1 MRNYFLSRIHN
12 YNLTKSYNSN
22 SIGFLNHWTHSHWL
36 LPGWCWWVLHGLLL
50 NNIWSLVKLY
60 SHQLP
65 LSVRKFI
72 SFLHYLIQF
81 CLLFRS
87 ICFSLLK
94 IPKIYRNFIN
104 ILPMFNSFEVFF
116 SSVKNS
122 VVDSSFEIGRIWLV
136 KGQSLIGPSCRKA
149 ELSLRLRSFWSRWL
163 ARLVS

>member
-1 MRNYFLSRIHN
+1 MRLNELSYKNELCLIWKIFSKAFRWN
-12 YNLTKSYNSN
+12 QARFCS
-22 SIGFLNHWTHSHWL
+22 SIRLGAALNWINMVCDVSFSTH
-36 LPGWCWWVLHGLLL
+36 V
-50 NNIWSLVKLY
+50 
-60 SHQLP
+60 
-65 LSVRKFI
+65 I

-104 ILPMFNSFEVFF
+104 ILPMFNSFEMFF